1 MKGQLEIL
9 DICSREVLDSRGNP
23 TVEVEVL
30 LNNGAKGRAI
40 VPSGASTGKFEA
52 VELRDGEKRYD
63 GKGVEKAV
71 NHVNNRIADKLIGKN
86 PLNQIEID
94 QIMIEMD
101 GTENKSKLGAN
112 ATLGVSLAVAKA
124 AAQALGLPLYQY
136 IGGCNA
142 RKLPVPMMNILNGG
156 KHADN
161 TVDLQEFM
169 IMPVGADDF
178 HEALRM
184 GTEIY
189 HKLKALL
196 KGKGLATAVGDEGGF
211 APDLKSSQEALD
223 LLVEA
228 ISAAGYRPGE
238 DVMIALD
245 AAASELYDEDDEQY
259 YFPGESKMTGR
270 EIKRNAEEMV
280 QYYEELVEKYPI
292 FSIED
297 GLNEEDLKGW
307 KVLTYRLGNKVQL
320 VGDDLFVTNVKRLKQ
335 GIENQIAN
343 SILIKYN
350 QIGTL
355 TETLDAIEMAKCAGY
370 TTVISHR
377 SGETEDATI
386 ADLAVA
392 VNAGQIK
399 TGAPCRSDRISKYNQ
414 LLRIEEQLGKCSNF
428 SIQIEHT
435 NEYRN

>member
-1 MKGQLEIL
+1 MKRRLEIM

-52 VELRDGEKRYD
+52 VELRDGEKRYG

-71 NHVNNRIADKLIGKN
+71 NHVNSRIADKLIGKN
-86 PLNQIEID
+86 PLNQVEID
-94 QIMIEMD
+94 QILIDMD
-101 GTENKSKLGAN
+101 GTDNKSRLGAN

-124 AAQALGLPLYQY
+124 SAEALGLPLYQY

-142 RKLPVPMMNILNGG
+142 KKLPIPMMNILNGG

-189 HKLKALL
+189 HKLKELL
-196 KGKGLATAVGDEGGF
+196 SSCGLSTAVGDGGGV
-211 APDLKSSQEALD
+211 APNLSDSQDALYY
-223 LLVEA
+223 LVQA
-228 ISAAGYRPGE
+228 IEAAGYRPGE
-238 DVMIALD
+238 DVMIAID
-245 AAASELYDEDDEQY
+245 AAASELYDEDDDQY
-259 YFPGESKMTGR
+259 YFPGESKMAGKEVR
-270 EIKRNAEEMV
+270 RNAEEMV
-280 QYYEELVEKYPI
+280 QYYEELVDKFPI

-297 GLNEEDLKGW
+297 GLNEEDTKGW
-307 KVLTYRLGNKVQL
+307 KVLTYRLGEKIQL
-320 VGDDLFVTNVKRLKQ
+320 VGDDLFVTNVKRLKE
-335 GIENQIAN
+335 GISNAIAN
-343 SILIKYN
+343 SILIKFN

-355 TETLDAIEMAKCAGY
+355 TETLDAIEMARSAGY

-377 SGETEDATI
+377 SGETEDYTI

-399 TGAPCRSDRISKYNQ
+399 TGAPCRSDRVSKYNQ
-414 LLRIEEQLGKCSNF
+414 LLRIEEQLGKCKKF
-428 SIQIEHT
+428 G
-435 NEYRN
+435 

>member
-1 MKGQLEIL
+1 
-9 DICSREVLDSRGNP
+9 
-23 TVEVEVL
+23 
-30 LNNGAKGRAI
+30 
-40 VPSGASTGKFEA
+40 
-52 VELRDGEKRYD
+52 
-63 GKGVEKAV
+63 
-71 NHVNNRIADKLIGKN
+71 
-86 PLNQIEID
+86 
-94 QIMIEMD
+94 
-101 GTENKSKLGAN
+101 
-112 ATLGVSLAVAKA
+112 
-124 AAQALGLPLYQY
+124 
-136 IGGCNA
+136 
-142 RKLPVPMMNILNGG
+142 
-156 KHADN
+156 
-161 TVDLQEFM
+161 M

-428 SIQIEHT
+428 SIQSEHI